1 MKDYLKKT
9 KFELWE
15 VIAITLFSSLVMSF
29 CTGYLVYRSSCG
41 KVTSVNGDEHLAE
54 LYKAYD
60 EIKSNYYSSVD
71 LGSLVDAGIKGM
83 FSYLGDP
90 YTTYL
95 DKDQTDNLT
104 DSLKGTQHGIGVLI
118 SVNDEEKKIII
129 SKVYDNTPAMEA
141 GLVSGDEIVKVN
153 DKLVSESKNLKDIT
167 ALIKSSDVHKYT
179 TDNFIEVKLQDPMS
193 EDRSTLRY
201 SLISSLKDIYDYN
214 KNRGYKDISI
224 FEIGKGFFKKDNIYQ
239 EELKLAVLLSGVYT
253 LGLDKKQVDFYI
265 MKGIVEELLNYLG
278 YKNRYSFVV
287 DDNIPKE
294 LHPGVSASIVVQGEH
309 IGILGK
315 LMPNIS
321 KDDIYV
327 MEINLDKL
335 LKFRGTKMSFKEI
348 TKYPSIK
355 KDVAFIVDK
364 NVSAGSIEAQIKKSG
379 GKLLSNIEVFDV
391 YMGDNLKDNEKS
403 LAFNLTFQD
412 SNRTLEEDEVMIIFN
427 KIINDVTKNC
437 HATLRNM

>member
-41 KVTSVNGDEHLAE
+41 KVTSVNGDEYLAE

-118 SVNDEEKKIII
+118 NLSDEEKKIII

-153 DKLVSESKNLKDIT
+153 DKLVSESENLKDIT
-167 ALIKSSDVHKYT
+167 ALIKSSDEVRLVIQRDGVDKEYTLKTSDFYNPSVEENIIEGANGDKIGYLQISKFNETAYEQFNQKLNKIEATGINSLIIDLRGNTGGFLSAATKISELFLKKGEVIYSLNEQSGTKVTYDETEESRNYKVFVLVNESSASASEILAAALQDSYGAILVGTTTYGKGKVQKTNKMNDGTMYKYT
-179 TDNFIEVKLQDPMS
+179 SAKWLTPKGECIDGVGLKPDIE
-193 EDRSTLRY
+193 
-201 SLISSLKDIYDYN
+201 ISNGDELLKDLVLEKAIE
-214 KNRGYKDISI
+214 
-224 FEIGKGFFKKDNIYQ
+224 EIQK
-239 EELKLAVLLSGVYT
+239 
-253 LGLDKKQVDFYI
+253 
-265 MKGIVEELLNYLG
+265 
-278 YKNRYSFVV
+278 
-287 DDNIPKE
+287 
-294 LHPGVSASIVVQGEH
+294 
-309 IGILGK
+309 
-315 LMPNIS
+315 
-321 KDDIYV
+321 
-327 MEINLDKL
+327 
-335 LKFRGTKMSFKEI
+335 
-348 TKYPSIK
+348 
-355 KDVAFIVDK
+355 
-364 NVSAGSIEAQIKKSG
+364 
-379 GKLLSNIEVFDV
+379 
-391 YMGDNLKDNEKS
+391 
-403 LAFNLTFQD
+403 
-412 SNRTLEEDEVMIIFN
+412 
-427 KIINDVTKNC
+427 
-437 HATLRNM
+437 

>member
-41 KVTSVNGDEHLAE
+41 KVTSVNGDEYLAE

-118 SVNDEEKKIII
+118 NLSDEEKKIII

-153 DKLVSESKNLKDIT
+153 DKLVSESENLKDIT
-167 ALIKSSDVHKYT
+167 ALIKSSDEVRLVIQRDGVDKEYTLKTADFYSPSVEENIIEGENGNKIGYLQISKFNETAYEQFNQKLNKIEATGINSLIIDLRGNTGGFLSAATKISELFLKKGEVIYSLNEQSGTKVTYDETEESRNYKVFVLVNESSASASEILAAALQDSYGAILVGTTTYGKGKVQKTNKMNDGTMYKYT
-179 TDNFIEVKLQDPMS
+179 SAKWLTPKGDCIDGVGLKPDIE
-193 EDRSTLRY
+193 
-201 SLISSLKDIYDYN
+201 ISNGDELLKDLVLEKAIE
-214 KNRGYKDISI
+214 
-224 FEIGKGFFKKDNIYQ
+224 EIQK
-239 EELKLAVLLSGVYT
+239 
-253 LGLDKKQVDFYI
+253 
-265 MKGIVEELLNYLG
+265 
-278 YKNRYSFVV
+278 
-287 DDNIPKE
+287 
-294 LHPGVSASIVVQGEH
+294 
-309 IGILGK
+309 
-315 LMPNIS
+315 
-321 KDDIYV
+321 
-327 MEINLDKL
+327 
-335 LKFRGTKMSFKEI
+335 
-348 TKYPSIK
+348 
-355 KDVAFIVDK
+355 
-364 NVSAGSIEAQIKKSG
+364 
-379 GKLLSNIEVFDV
+379 
-391 YMGDNLKDNEKS
+391 
-403 LAFNLTFQD
+403 
-412 SNRTLEEDEVMIIFN
+412 
-427 KIINDVTKNC
+427 
-437 HATLRNM
+437 

>member
-41 KVTSVNGDEHLAE
+41 KVTSVNGDEYLAE

-118 SVNDEEKKIII
+118 NLSDEEKKIII

-153 DKLVSESKNLKDIT
+153 DKLVSESENLKDIT
-167 ALIKSSDVHKYT
+167 ALIKSSDEVRLVIQRDGVDKEYTLKTADFYNPSVEEKIIEGANGNKIGYLQISKFNETAYEQFNQKLNKIEATGINGLIIDLWGNTGGFLSAATKISELFLKKGEVIYSLNEQSGTKVTYDETEESRNYKVFVLVNESSASASEILAAALQDSYGAILVGTTTYGKGKVQKTNKMNDGTMYKYT
-179 TDNFIEVKLQDPMS
+179 SAKWLTPKGECIDGVGLKPDIE
-193 EDRSTLRY
+193 
-201 SLISSLKDIYDYN
+201 ISNGDELLKDLVLEKAIE
-214 KNRGYKDISI
+214 
-224 FEIGKGFFKKDNIYQ
+224 EIQK
-239 EELKLAVLLSGVYT
+239 
-253 LGLDKKQVDFYI
+253 
-265 MKGIVEELLNYLG
+265 
-278 YKNRYSFVV
+278 
-287 DDNIPKE
+287 
-294 LHPGVSASIVVQGEH
+294 
-309 IGILGK
+309 
-315 LMPNIS
+315 
-321 KDDIYV
+321 
-327 MEINLDKL
+327 
-335 LKFRGTKMSFKEI
+335 
-348 TKYPSIK
+348 
-355 KDVAFIVDK
+355 
-364 NVSAGSIEAQIKKSG
+364 
-379 GKLLSNIEVFDV
+379 
-391 YMGDNLKDNEKS
+391 
-403 LAFNLTFQD
+403 
-412 SNRTLEEDEVMIIFN
+412 
-427 KIINDVTKNC
+427 
-437 HATLRNM
+437 

>member
-153 DKLVSESKNLKDIT
+153 DKLVSESENLKDIS
-167 ALIKSSDVHKYT
+167 ALIKSSD
-179 TDNFIEVKLQDPMS
+179 EVKLVIQRD
-193 EDRSTLRY
+193 
-201 SLISSLKDIYDYN
+201 
-214 KNRGYKDISI
+214 
-224 FEIGKGFFKKDNIYQ
+224 
-239 EELKLAVLLSGVYT
+239 GVDKEYT
-253 LGLDKKQVDFYI
+253 LKTADFYNPS
-265 MKGIVEELLNYLG
+265 VEENIIEGANGNKIGYL
-278 YKNRYSFVV
+278 
-287 DDNIPKE
+287 
-294 LHPGVSASIVVQGEH
+294 Q
-309 IGILGK
+309 
-315 LMPNIS
+315 IS
-321 KDDIYV
+321 KFNETAY
-327 MEINLDKL
+327 EQFNQKL
-335 LKFRGTKMSFKEI
+335 NKIEATKQQIKSEKEYIESAKKEI
-348 TKYPSIK
+348 ETSKSEAENK
-355 KDVAFIVDK
+355 K
-364 NVSAGSIEAQIKKSG
+364 N
-379 GKLLSNIEVFDV
+379 
-391 YMGDNLKDNEKS
+391 S
-403 LAFNLTFQD
+403 LASSKNQKQ
-412 SNRTLEEDEVMIIFN
+412 S
-427 KIINDVTKNC
+427 KIRGNQINSK
-437 HATLRNM
+437 